1 MESPRP
7 LKVKVSLSLDEEVVK
22 KLRILAEED
31 DRQLSIMRSI
41 RSAVRSLF
49 SSTRT
54 RAEMDRKS
62 FSLSFFTFDKVFPP
76 FTSN

>member
-31 DRQLSIMRSI
+31 DRQLSSYINLILRDH
-41 RSAVRSLF
+41 VRKLEQKFKERTGFRLSSL
-49 SSTRT
+49 
-54 RAEMDRKS
+54 
-62 FSLSFFTFDKVFPP
+62 
-76 FTSN
+76 